1 MFDVGKALAEAFQAI
16 ADAVRSTYGPVF
28 ELLASLGAPPA
39 PKPRPAKKKPLIH
52 NGRKPRK

>member
-1 MFDVGKALAEAFQAI
+1 VVDVGKALAEAFQAL

-28 ELLASLGAPPA
+28 EFLASLGAPSA
-39 PKPRPAKKKPLIH
+39 PKQKPVKKKPLIH